1 MQAICDGDE
10 SNEEGEDDFKIV
22 AFVFISF
29 FAITSILS
37 LGIWLR
43 KRQIANE
50 DNIQTNQL
58 TVNNAPKNLDSLKG
72 LLVVF
77 VIGTIFIGSQAFLSK
92 YVE

>member
-37 LGIWLR
+37 LGIWLK
-43 KRQIANE
+43 KRQIANQ
-50 DNIQTNQL
+50 DYIQTHPL
-58 TVNNAPKNLDSLKG
+58 TINRAPKNLDSLKG
-72 LLVVF
+72 ILIVF
-77 VIGTIFIGSQAFLSK
+77 FIGAIIIGSQATLSK
-92 YVE
+92 